1 MFSLADY
8 DVLTEL
14 HRSDRTLVFRARRRA
29 DGMPVILKTAA
40 DEFPDPSV
48 ADRLRREFAIVNA
61 LDSPRIVRTHGLED
75 IESRPVLTLED
86 FGGQSL
92 RAAAE
97 RFPFS
102 IAESL
107 DIAVAI
113 LSGLAALHRA
123 NVIHKDL
130 TPANVVIN
138 RADGTV
144 KIIDFGIATTVP
156 REHSRFA
163 GPADLEG
170 TLPYVSPEQ
179 TGRMNRRIDYR
190 TDFYSLGVTLY
201 ELLTGVLPFT
211 SNDPLEIV
219 YGHLAVM
226 PPPPGDLNRDV
237 PPTVSGVVMKLLA
250 KNAEDR
256 YQSAEGVLADL
267 TEARRQLRETGQVK
281 VFAPGIRDVS
291 PTPRLP
297 EKRYGREVEA
307 ETLRAA
313 FERARLGPAET
324 VFVTGG
330 AGLGKTALAQDLY
343 PDVTRRQGVFG
354 AGTFER
360 FQRNVPYSAVIQAF
374 RSIIRHALTESETRV
389 AAYRERLSAALGVN
403 AGVVTAVIPELEIIL
418 GAPPPVPELPLLE
431 AGNRFRLVFR
441 QFVAGVA
448 TEEQPLVVFLDD
460 AHWADQ
466 ASLALVGDLMT
477 DAELRHVLFI
487 AAYREGESE
496 PGDPI
501 RVLTHELAAAGA
513 RLTTL
518 ALSPLSRAAMRAFV
532 ADTLGGGASLISE
545 LTALVHR
552 KTGGNPF
559 FAAEFLKKLFE
570 EGLVSREEG
579 VWKADFDAIRSLAAA
594 ENVVDFLAGNL
605 RRLQPAVLRSIE
617 TAACL
622 GLRFSV
628 ARLARIEARTEAALR
643 LELVEASA
651 ADLVVGEIGG
661 EWFSFVH
668 DRIRQAAYSLIP
680 EKDRPMRHL
689 AAGRVMATE
698 AAETDDEQPW
708 FAVADHLNLG
718 AAAMTDPVERE
729 ALAALN
735 LRVGKA
741 AKAASAFAPGL
752 AYLETGLAV
761 LNGLTDAPWE
771 THPDLMLT
779 LNVEIIEAA
788 YLATAF
794 NRMEDY
800 VSGVLNHLPKGA
812 EAIRV
817 WETVMLADFA
827 RYRFADTV
835 AMGRRVLAD
844 LGVVFPDHPTPP
856 DLAAAFAQVE
866 EKLAGKSI
874 EDLVHLP
881 EMTDPTALAASRI
894 LHRVAVAAYFTSP
907 ELMILLTLKR
917 LLLLLDHGN
926 MAFSA
931 GVYGGYAAML
941 CGQLGRIDDGVRFGN
956 LAMKMAERP
965 DARAT
970 RARTFFV
977 VGWFARVWE
986 HHLRESLEP
995 LLEAYRCGL
1004 ETGEFEFAS
1013 AGLLARMEMKF
1024 ALGEPLVGL
1033 ETEIAEQYEA
1043 VARLRQERHALAFS
1057 LFRQCVA
1064 NLTDRSDAP
1073 WNFAGP
1079 WADEA
1084 ALIPALTE
1092 KGDTATLGT
1101 LAFLKLFLNVLFNRR
1116 AEAVT
1121 DAELTLRNFHAIR
1134 ATCLAPRFALLDS
1147 LAQLGRLSGDPAT
1160 DAEIFARLDDN
1171 RKKLDVW
1178 ARHAPMNFE
1187 HLLRLHDAERCRVA
1201 GRAAGALDHYDRA
1214 VELARANGFLQDEG
1228 MANEL
1233 AADFFI
1239 GIGKPKLARVY
1250 AQEAR
1255 YAYLRWGALAKVR
1268 QVDEHFAGLMNDPEG
1283 RRSGSHGTAKTTD
1296 TAGGAFDFASVM
1308 KAAQALSGEIRL
1320 DQLLNGIM
1328 RIALENAGAQR
1339 GLLLLPDRHGVWRI
1353 EAENDALVER
1363 VRVLHSEPPREG
1375 ENLPVAVVNFVART
1389 GESVLLDDAPGSREF
1404 GDDAYIRAVAP
1415 RSVLCLPVLHQGKLT
1430 AMLYLENRLMAN
1442 VFTPQR
1448 REVLNLLTAQAA
1460 VSLQNAR
1467 LYADLEAKV
1476 RERTAELEEKTTQLL
1491 DSLRYAERIQQAILP
1506 SESALRAV
1514 LPESFVIWK
1523 PKDIVSGDFYWA
1535 REIGGELVIAVADCT
1550 GHGVPG
1556 ALMAMIGDALLEQIV
1571 VEKKVTDPAR
1581 ILTRLHVGI
1590 NRALK
1595 REGAKEE
1602 VFESMDI
1609 ALIRLGRHRRSV
1621 TFAGARRSLYFTGP
1635 SGDIREIKGDRVAV
1649 GSGRRGGDRR
1659 FTAHEIEVE
1668 HRTVFYLVTDGFTD
1682 QNNLAGM
1689 KFGVQRL
1696 RKLFAACAPM
1706 PMAAQAA
1713 RIEREFANHR
1723 GNEPQRDDV
1732 TVFGF
1737 VLGEQAVVSG
1747 QSPAVSSQ

>member
-1 MFSLADY
+1 MFSFTNY

-29 DGMPVILKTAA
+29 DGLPVVLKTSAE
-40 DEFPDPSV
+40 EFPDPAV
-48 ADRLRREFAIVNA
+48 VDRIRREFAIVNA
-61 LDSPRIVRTHGLED
+61 LNSPRIVRAHGLEQA
-75 IESRPVLTLED
+75 ESRPILTLED
-86 FGGQSL
+86 FGGESL
-92 RAAAE
+92 RCALE
-97 RFPFS
+97 LLPFT

-107 DIAVAI
+107 DIGIAI
-113 LSGLAALHRA
+113 LSGLVALHRA

-130 TPANVVIN
+130 NPANIVIN
-138 RADGTV
+138 RDDGTV

-156 REHSRFA
+156 REHSHFA

-170 TLPYVSPEQ
+170 TLAYVSPEQ

-201 ELLTGVLPFT
+201 ELLTGVLPFA
-211 SNDPLEIV
+211 SSDPLEIV
-219 YGHLAVM
+219 YGHLAVT
-226 PPPPGDLNRDV
+226 PPAPGDLNREV
-237 PPTVSGVVMKLLA
+237 PPTVSAVVMKLLA

-281 VFAPGIRDVS
+281 VFAPGVGDVS
-291 PTPRLP
+291 PTLRLP
-297 EKRYGREVEA
+297 QKRYGRESEA

-313 FERARLGPAET
+313 FERTRRGPAET
-324 VFVTGG
+324 VFVTGS
-330 AGLGKTALAQDLY
+330 AGLGKTALVQDLY

-374 RSIIRHALTESETRV
+374 RAIVRHALTESETRV
-389 AAYRERLSAALGVN
+389 AVCRERLAAALGVN
-403 AGVVTAVIPELEIIL
+403 AGVVTAVIPELEIIT
-418 GAPPPVPELPLLE
+418 GPPPPVPELPLLE
-431 AGNRFRLVFR
+431 AGNRFRRVFR
-441 QFVAGVA
+441 QFVGVFA
-448 TEEQPLVVFLDD
+448 TAEQPLVVFLDD

-466 ASLALVGDLMT
+466 ASLALCGDLMA
-477 DAELRHVLFI
+477 DPELRHALFI
-487 AAYREGESE
+487 VAYRESDAE
-496 PGDPI
+496 PGDPVRI
-501 RVLTHELAAAGA
+501 LADDLTTAGVP
-513 RLTTL
+513 LTTL
-518 ALSPLSRAAMRAFV
+518 ALSPLSRSAVRTFI
-532 ADTLGGGASLISE
+532 ADALGGGTPLVSE
-545 LTALVHR
+545 LAAAIHR

-559 FAAEFLKKLFE
+559 FTAEFLKKLFD
-570 EGLVSREEG
+570 EGLLFRADG
-579 VWKADFDAIRSLAAA
+579 GWRADFDAIRSLSAA

-605 RRLQPAVLRSIE
+605 RRLQPVVLRTLEI
-617 TAACL
+617 AACL

-628 ARLARIEARTEAALR
+628 ALLAKVEARTESELR
-643 LELVEASA
+643 LELAEASA
-651 ADLVVGEIGG
+651 VDLVVGETGG

-680 EKDRPMRHL
+680 ESDRPARHL
-689 AAGRVMATE
+689 AAGRAMA
-698 AAETDDEQPW
+698 AGIGGSDDDQPW
-708 FAVADHLNLG
+708 FAVADQLNLG
-718 AAAMTDPVERE
+718 AAAMADPVESE
-729 ALAALN
+729 QLALLN
-735 LRVGKA
+735 LRVGRA
-741 AKAASAFAPGL
+741 AKAAAAFTAGL
-752 AYLETGLAV
+752 TYLETGLAI
-761 LNGLTDAPWE
+761 LDGLTGEPWE
-771 THPDLMLT
+771 THPDLMLAF
-779 LNVEIIEAA
+779 NVEIIEAA

-794 NRMEDY
+794 DRMENY
-800 VSGVLNHLPKGA
+800 VSGVLNHLPHGA
-812 EAIRV
+812 AAIRV

-835 AMGRRVLAD
+835 AMGRQVLAD
-844 LGVVFPDHPTPP
+844 LGVVFPDRPTAI
-856 DLAAAFAQVE
+856 DLAEAFDQVE
-866 EKLAGKSI
+866 QKLAGKSI
-874 EDLVHLP
+874 EDLAHLP

-917 LLLLLDHGN
+917 LSLLLDHGN

-941 CGQLGRIDDGVRFGN
+941 CGQLGRIADGVRFGN

-986 HHLRESLEP
+986 YHLRESLEP

-1024 ALGEPLVGL
+1024 ALGESLVGL
-1033 ETEIAEQYEA
+1033 ETEIAEQFEA
-1043 VARLRQERHALAFS
+1043 VTRLRQERHALAFA
-1057 LFRQCVA
+1057 LFRQAVT
-1064 NLTDRSDAP
+1064 NLADRSEEP
-1073 WNFAGP
+1073 WVFAGP
-1079 WADEA
+1079 WVDEA
-1084 ALIPALTE
+1084 VLAPALTT

-1101 LAFLKLFLNVLFNRR
+1101 FAFLKLYLNVLFNRR
-1116 AEAVT
+1116 AEAVA
-1121 DAELTLRNFHAIR
+1121 DADLTLRNFHAIR

-1147 LAQLGRLSGDPAT
+1147 LAQLGRVGGDPAV
-1160 DAEIFARLDDN
+1160 DAEIFSRLDDN
-1171 RKKLDVW
+1171 RRKLEVW

-1187 HLLRLHDAERCRVA
+1187 HLLHLHDAERCRVA
-1201 GRAAGALDHYDRA
+1201 GRSAGALDHYDRA
-1214 VELARANGFLQDEG
+1214 VELARLNGFPQDEA

-1233 AADFFI
+1233 AAEFFL
-1239 GIGKPKLARVY
+1239 GLEKPKLARVY
-1250 AQEAR
+1250 AREAR

-1268 QVDEHFAGLMNDPEG
+1268 QLDERFGGLMADPEG
-1283 RRSGSHGTAKTTD
+1283 RRSGSHGAAGSTD
-1296 TAGGAFDFASVM
+1296 SSSAGRSGGFDFASVM

-1320 DQLLNGIM
+1320 DQLLNAIM

-1339 GLLLLPDRHGVWRI
+1339 GLLLLPDRGGVWRI
-1353 EAENDALVER
+1353 EAENDALLER
-1363 VRVLHSEPPREG
+1363 VRVLHSELPREG
-1375 ENLPVAVVNFVART
+1375 EHLPVSVLNFVART
-1389 GESVLLDDAPGSREF
+1389 GESVLLDDASGSREF
-1404 GDDAYIRAVAP
+1404 GDDAYIRSVGP

-1430 AMLYLENRLMAN
+1430 AMLYLENRLIAN

-1448 REVLNLLTAQAA
+1448 REVLNLLSAQAA
-1460 VSLQNAR
+1460 VSLENAR

-1476 RERTAELEEKTTQLL
+1476 RERTSELEEKTTQLL

-1514 LPESFVIWK
+1514 LPESFVVWK

-1535 REIGGELVIAVADCT
+1535 REVNGELVVAVADCT

-1571 VEKKVTDPAR
+1571 VEKKLTDPAR

-1595 REGAKEE
+1595 RQGVKEE

-1609 ALIRLGRHRRSV
+1609 ALVRLARDRRSV
-1621 TFAGARRSLYFTGP
+1621 TFAGARRSLYFTEP
-1635 SGDIREIKGDRVAV
+1635 SGDLREIKGDRLAV
-1649 GSGRRGGDRR
+1649 GSGRHGGDRR
-1659 FTAHEIEVE
+1659 FTAHDIEIVG
-1668 HRTVFYLVTDGFTD
+1668 RTTFYLVTDGFAD
-1682 QNNLAGM
+1682 QNNPTGM
-1689 KFGVQRL
+1689 KFGVRRL
-1696 RKLFAACAPM
+1696 RALCGAVAKLPS
-1706 PMAAQAA
+1706 AAQAA
-1713 RIEREFANHR
+1713 RFEKEFADHR
-1723 GNEPQRDDV
+1723 KNEPQRDDV

-1737 VLGEQAVVSG
+1737 VVG
-1747 QSPAVSSQ
+1747 

>member
-1 MFSLADY
+1 MFSVADY

-14 HRSDRTLVFRARRRA
+14 HRSDRTLVFRARRRT
-29 DGMPVILKTAA
+29 DGLPVVLKTSAE
-40 DEFPDPSV
+40 EFPDPAV
-48 ADRLRREFAIVNA
+48 VDRIRREFAIVRT
-61 LDSPRIVRTHGLED
+61 LDSPRIVRAHGLEQ
-75 IESRPVLTLED
+75 IECRPILALED
-86 FGGQSL
+86 FGGESL
-92 RAAAE
+92 RCAIEAL
-97 RFPFS
+97 PFTV
-102 IAESL
+102 AESL
-107 DIAVAI
+107 DIAIAI

-130 TPANVVIN
+130 NPANVVIN
-138 RADGTV
+138 RVDGTV

-156 REHSRFA
+156 REHSHFA

-170 TLPYVSPEQ
+170 TLAYVSPEQ

-201 ELLTGVLPFT
+201 ELLTGVLPFAST
-211 SNDPLEIV
+211 DPLEIV
-219 YGHLAVM
+219 YGHLAVT
-226 PPPPGDLNRDV
+226 PPAPGDLNREV
-237 PPTVSGVVMKLLA
+237 PPTVSAVVMKLLA

-256 YQSAEGVLADL
+256 YQSAEGVLSDL
-267 TEARRQLRETGQVK
+267 NEARRQLRETGQVK
-281 VFAPGIRDVS
+281 VFAPGAGDVS
-291 PTPRLP
+291 PTLRLP
-297 EKRYGREVEA
+297 QKRYGREAEA
-307 ETLRAA
+307 EMLRAA

-330 AGLGKTALAQDLY
+330 AGLGKTALVQDLY

-354 AGTFER
+354 AGTFEQ
-360 FQRNVPYSAVIQAF
+360 FQRNVPYSAVIQAL
-374 RSIIRHALTESETRV
+374 RAIVRHALTESEARV

-403 AGVVTAVIPELEIIL
+403 AGVVTAVIPELEIIT
-418 GAPPPVPELPLLE
+418 GPPPPVPELPLLE
-431 AGNRFRLVFR
+431 AGNRFRRVFR
-441 QFVAGVA
+441 QFVGAFA
-448 TEEQPLVVFLDD
+448 TAEQPLVVFLDD

-466 ASLALVGDLMT
+466 ASLALCGDLMA
-477 DAELRHVLFI
+477 DPELRHALFI
-487 AAYREGESE
+487 VAYRESDAD
-496 PGDPI
+496 PGDPVSI
-501 RVLTHELAAAGA
+501 LTDDLTAAGA
-513 RLTTL
+513 PLTTL
-518 ALSPLSRAAMRAFV
+518 ALSPLSRSAVRTFI
-532 ADTLGGGASLISE
+532 ADTLGGVTPLVSE
-545 LTALVHR
+545 LAAVIHR

-559 FAAEFLKKLFE
+559 FTAEFLKKLFD
-570 EGLVSREEG
+570 EGMLTRAGGE
-579 VWKADFDAIRSLAAA
+579 WRADFDAIRSRAVA

-605 RRLQPAVLRSIE
+605 RRLQPVVRRTLE

-628 ARLARIEARTEAALR
+628 ALLARVERRSEPELR
-643 LELVEASA
+643 LELAEASA
-651 ADLVVGEIGG
+651 ADLVIGETGG

-680 EKDRPMRHL
+680 EADRPARHL
-689 AAGRVMATE
+689 AAGHAMAEE
-698 AAETDDEQPW
+698 AAEADDQAW
-708 FAVADHLNLG
+708 FAIADHLNLG
-718 AAAMTDPVERE
+718 AAAMAGPVERE
-729 ALAALN
+729 GLAALN
-735 LRVGKA
+735 LRVGRA
-741 AKAASAFAPGL
+741 AKAAAAFAPSL

-761 LNGLTDAPWE
+761 LKELTDEPWE
-771 THPDLMLT
+771 THPDLMLA

-794 NRMEDY
+794 DRMENY
-800 VSGVLNHLPKGA
+800 VSGVLNHLPQGP
-812 EAIRV
+812 EAVRV

-844 LGVVFPDHPTPP
+844 LGVEFPDRPTSM
-856 DLAAAFAQVE
+856 DLMTAFGQVE

-917 LLLLLDHGN
+917 LSLLLDHGN

-941 CGQLGRIDDGVRFGN
+941 CGQLGRIADGVRFGN

-986 HHLRESLEP
+986 YHLRESLEP

-1024 ALGEPLVGL
+1024 ALGESLVGL
-1033 ETEIAEQYEA
+1033 ETEIADQYEA
-1043 VARLRQERHALAFS
+1043 VTRLRQERHALAFA
-1057 LFRQCVA
+1057 LFRQAVT
-1064 NLTDRSDAP
+1064 NLTDQSGEP
-1073 WNFAGP
+1073 WIFAGP
-1079 WADEA
+1079 WVDEA
-1084 ALIPALTE
+1084 VLVPALTA

-1101 LAFLKLFLNVLFNRR
+1101 LAFLKLYLNVVFNRR
-1116 AEAVT
+1116 IEAVG
-1121 DAELTLRNFHAIR
+1121 DAEQTLRNFHAIR

-1147 LAQLGRLSGDPAT
+1147 LAHLGRVGNDPAT
-1160 DAEIFARLDDN
+1160 DAEVFSRLDDN
-1171 RKKLDVW
+1171 RKKLEVW

-1187 HLLRLHDAERCRVA
+1187 HLLHLHDAERCRVA
-1201 GRAAGALDHYDRA
+1201 GRSAGALDHYDRA
-1214 VELARANGFLQDEG
+1214 VELARINGFPQDEA

-1233 AADFFI
+1233 AADFFMEM
-1239 GIGKPKLARVY
+1239 GKPKLARVY
-1250 AQEAR
+1250 AREAR
-1255 YAYLRWGALAKVR
+1255 YAYLRWGALVKVR
-1268 QVDEHFAGLMNDPEG
+1268 QIDERFAGLMADSES
-1283 RRSGSHGTAKTTD
+1283 RRSGPHGAAISVD
-1296 TAGGAFDFASVM
+1296 PASAGRSVGFDFASVM

-1320 DQLLNGIM
+1320 DQLLNAIM

-1339 GLLLLPDRHGVWRI
+1339 GLLLLPDRSGVWRI

-1363 VRVLHSEPPREG
+1363 VRVLHSELPREG
-1375 ENLPVAVVNFVART
+1375 ENLPVSVLNFVART

-1404 GDDAYIRAVAP
+1404 GDDAYIRSVGP

-1430 AMLYLENRLMAN
+1430 AMLYLENRLIAN

-1460 VSLQNAR
+1460 VSLENAR

-1506 SESALRAV
+1506 SESALRAA

-1535 REIGGELVIAVADCT
+1535 REVNGELVVAVADCT

-1571 VEKKVTDPAR
+1571 VEKKLTDPAR

-1595 REGAKEE
+1595 RQGAKEE

-1609 ALIRLGRHRRSV
+1609 ALVRLARDRQSV
-1621 TFAGARRSLYFTGP
+1621 TFAGGRRSLYFTEP
-1635 SGDIREIKGDRVAV
+1635 TGDLREIKGDRLAV
-1649 GSGRRGGDRR
+1649 GSGRHGGDRR
-1659 FTAHEIEVE
+1659 FTAHDIEIVG
-1668 HRTVFYLVTDGFTD
+1668 RTAFYLVTDGFAD
-1682 QNNLAGM
+1682 QNNPAGM
-1689 KFGVQRL
+1689 KFGVRRL
-1696 RKLFAACAPM
+1696 RTLCGTVARL

-1713 RIEREFANHR
+1713 RFEAEFAEHR
-1723 GNEPQRDDV
+1723 KNEPQRDDV

-1737 VLGEQAVVSG
+1737 VVE
-1747 QSPAVSSQ
+1747 

>member
-14 HRSDRTLVFRARRRA
+14 YRSGRTLVFRARRRD
-29 DGMPVILKTAA
+29 DGMPVVLKTSAE
-40 DEFPDPSV
+40 EFPEPAV
-48 ADRLRREFAIVNA
+48 ADRIRREYDIVNA
-61 LDSPRIVRTHGLED
+61 LDSPRIVRAHGLEQV
-75 IESRPVLTLED
+75 ERRPILALED
-86 FGGQSL
+86 FGGESL
-92 RAAAE
+92 RRAIE
-97 RFPFS
+97 TVPFS
-102 IAESL
+102 VAESL
-107 DIAVAI
+107 DIAIAI

-123 NVIHKDL
+123 NVIHKNL
-130 TPANVVIN
+130 NPANVVIN

-144 KIIDFGIATTVP
+144 KIIDFGIATTIP
-156 REHSRFA
+156 RELPYFS

-201 ELLTGVLPFT
+201 ELLTGILPFA
-211 SNDPLEIV
+211 SSDPLEIV
-219 YGHLAVM
+219 YGHLAVT
-226 PPPPGDLNRDV
+226 PPAPDDHNRDV
-237 PPTVSGVVMKLLA
+237 PPTVSAVVMKLLA

-267 TEARRQLRETGQVK
+267 TEARRQLRETGRVK
-281 VFAPGIRDVS
+281 VFAPGISDVS
-291 PTPRLP
+291 PTPRP
-297 EKRYGREVEA
+297 PQKRYGRESEA
-307 ETLRAA
+307 ELLRAA

-374 RSIIRHALTESETRV
+374 RAIVRHALTESEARV
-389 AAYRERLSAALGVN
+389 AAYRERFTATLGVN
-403 AGVVTAVIPELEIIL
+403 AGVVTAVIPEFEIIT
-418 GAPPPVPELPLLE
+418 GPPPPVPELPLLE
-431 AGNRFRLVFR
+431 AGNRFRRVFR
-441 QFVAGVA
+441 QFVGGFA
-448 TEEQPLVVFLDD
+448 TAEQPLVVFLDD

-466 ASLALVGDLMT
+466 ASLALCGDLMA
-477 DAELRHVLFI
+477 DPELRHVLFI
-487 AAYREGESE
+487 VAYRESEAE
-496 PGDPI
+496 PGDPV
-501 RVLTHELAAAGA
+501 RVLADDLTAAGA
-513 RLTTL
+513 RLTTV
-518 ALSPLSRAAMRAFV
+518 ALSPLSRSAIRALI
-532 ADTLGGGASLISE
+532 ADTLGGGGPLVSE

-559 FAAEFLKKLFE
+559 FTAEFLKRLFE
-570 EGLVSREEG
+570 EGFLSREAGE
-579 VWKADFDAIRSLAAA
+579 WRADFNAIRSLSAA

-605 RRLQPAVLRSIE
+605 RRLQPTVLWTLE

-622 GLRFSV
+622 GYRFSIGLLAEV
-628 ARLARIEARTEAALR
+628 AGRDESELR
-643 LELVEASA
+643 LELAEASA
-651 ADLVVGEIGG
+651 ADLVVGETGG
-661 EWFSFVH
+661 EWLSFVH

-680 EKDRPMRHL
+680 EADRPARHL
-689 AAGRVMATE
+689 AAGRAK
-698 AAETDDEQPW
+698 AAGIAGSDDQPW
-708 FAVADHLNLG
+708 FAVVDHLNLG
-718 AAAMTDPVERE
+718 AAAMTDPAERE
-729 ALAALN
+729 RLAVLN
-735 LRVGKA
+735 LRVGRA
-741 AKAASAFAPGL
+741 AKAAAAFAPGL
-752 AYLETGLAV
+752 AYLETGLKV
-761 LNGLTDAPWE
+761 LDGLTAEPWE
-771 THPDLMLT
+771 THADLMLT

-794 NRMEDY
+794 DRMENY
-800 VSGVLNHLPKGA
+800 VSGVLNHLPRGEA
-812 EAIRV
+812 AIRV

-844 LGVVFPDHPTPP
+844 LGVEFPDRPTAT
-856 DLAAAFAQVE
+856 DLTTAFARVE

-917 LLLLLDHGN
+917 LSLLLDHGN

-941 CGQLGRIDDGVRFGN
+941 CGQPGRIADGVRFGN

-986 HHLRESLEP
+986 YHLRESLEP

-1043 VARLRQERHALAFS
+1043 VTRLRQERHALAFS

-1064 NLTDRSDAP
+1064 NLTDRSDEP
-1073 WNFAGP
+1073 WVFAGP

-1084 ALIPALTE
+1084 ALFPALTT

-1116 AEAVT
+1116 AEAVD
-1121 DAELTLRNFHAIR
+1121 DAERTLQHFHAIR

-1147 LAQLGRLSGDPAT
+1147 LARLGRLTGDPEG
-1160 DAEIFARLDDN
+1160 DAEIFSRLDDN
-1171 RKKLDVW
+1171 RRKLEVW

-1187 HLLRLHDAERCRVA
+1187 HLLHLHDAERCRVA
-1201 GRAAGALDHYDRA
+1201 GRSVGALDLYDRA
-1214 VELARANGFLQDEG
+1214 VELARINGFPQDEA

-1233 AADFFI
+1233 AADFFL

-1250 AQEAR
+1250 AREAR
-1255 YAYLRWGALAKVR
+1255 QAYLRWGALAKVR
-1268 QVDEHFAGLMNDPEG
+1268 QVDERFAELMADPES
-1283 RRSGSHGTAKTTD
+1283 RRSGSHGTVNPGEPGRA
-1296 TAGGAFDFASVM
+1296 GAFDFASVM

-1320 DQLLNGIM
+1320 DQLLNAIM

-1339 GLLLLPDRHGVWRI
+1339 GLLLLPDRGGVWRI

-1363 VRVLHSEPPREG
+1363 VRVLHSELPREG
-1375 ENLPVAVVNFVART
+1375 ENLPVSVLNFVART

-1404 GDDAYIRAVAP
+1404 GDDAYIRTVGP

-1430 AMLYLENRLMAN
+1430 AVLYLENRLIAN

-1460 VSLQNAR
+1460 VSLENAR
-1467 LYADLEAKV
+1467 LYADLEANV

-1506 SESALRAV
+1506 SESAIRAV

-1523 PKDIVSGDFYWA
+1523 PKDIVSGDFYWV
-1535 REIGGELVIAVADCT
+1535 REVNGELVIAVADCT

-1571 VEKKVTDPAR
+1571 VEKKLTDPAR
-1581 ILTRLHVGI
+1581 ILARLHVGI

-1595 REGAKEE
+1595 RQGVKEE

-1609 ALIRLGRHRRSV
+1609 ALVRLGRDRRSV
-1621 TFAGARRSLYFTGP
+1621 TFAGARRSLYFRGLA
-1635 SGDIREIKGDRVAV
+1635 GDLREIKGDRLAV
-1649 GSGRRGGDRR
+1649 GSGRHGGDRR
-1659 FTAHEIEVE
+1659 FTAHDIEITG
-1668 HRTVFYLVTDGFTD
+1668 RTTFYLVTDGFAD
-1682 QNNLAGM
+1682 QNNPAGV
-1689 KFGVQRL
+1689 KFGVRRL
-1696 RKLFAACAPM
+1696 RALCASGGRLPA
-1706 PMAAQAA
+1706 PAQAA
-1713 RIEREFANHR
+1713 HFEKAFADHR
-1723 GNEPQRDDV
+1723 GNELQRDDV

-1737 VLGEQAVVSG
+1737 IVG
-1747 QSPAVSSQ
+1747 